1 MSAVSTDVIHEPATP
16 MMLVQMAVQQGADID
31 KLQKLMELQERWEAN
46 QARKAFVLAMAEFKK
61 DPPTIIK
68 DKQVAFGQTSYKH
81 AELDQVCGVIGKAL
95 SKVGISHT
103 WEVNQSDKNIRV
115 TCVLTHSAG
124 HSQSVSLESQA
135 DQSGGKNSIQ
145 AIASAVTYLERYTL
159 LAATGVATGEGDDD
173 GKQTEFVTTEQAM
186 TLKALA
192 QEVKANE
199 AAFLKY
205 AKADNFET
213 IPATKYSEAVAML
226 EQKRRSA

>member
-1 MSAVSTDVIHEPATP
+1 MTNEVSTEVQAATP

-68 DKQVAFGQTSYKH
+68 DKAVAFGNTAYKH

-103 WEVNQSDKNIRV
+103 WEVSQSEKNIRV

-159 LAATGVATGEGDDD
+159 LAATGVATGEGDTD
-173 GKQTEFVTTEQAM
+173 GALTEYVTTEQAM

-199 AAFLKY
+199 KAFLAY
-205 AKADNFET
+205 AKADDFES
-213 IPATKYSEAVAML
+213 ILASKYSEAVAML
-226 EQKRRSA
+226 EQKRKRA